1 MSTYNRNKKLCS
13 QLNIGNYRTHS
24 LITKTVKV
32 MMDEQK
38 NLAAWECL
46 DQALF
51 TSSHVKAKDMEKG
64 STDWDNVYPVS
75 KEETDK
81 MKNLV
86 DEAVRK
92 ADDPSDSFFRE
103 RVSDLREIISYSYS
117 KHRTWKWSLIF
128 GSIIAACIFWYFG
141 NQDKEDAQK
150 YAKDV
155 TLVEN
160 WKKADT
166 TITYDKLDASSEL
179 SYQLYERRVQSA
191 NAYKLMKLHDLKRNA
206 ESYREGM
213 KTAKHSA
220 DTAKLDKNIESYK
233 KRMAECEEKMEKY
246 QDEFDEVA
254 DMDFDEIQKMA
265 LKDTQGLVDDIN
277 DSASTKTGWMIYL
290 IILIPLYIIS
300 GYPRGYV
307 ISAHRR
313 QHGFMRTLQK
323 IGFAVASF
331 FFGSGLLMSLLPD
344 SIVEYHYTSGRVET
358 RNEGNP
364 VNIVILGIKF
374 GLMVAGV
381 LIFCFVSVLIMTIE
395 TISGLKRNFNWAA
408 MLNKGKKAPVAV
420 AEAPINARND

>member
-1 MSTYNRNKKLCS
+1 
-13 QLNIGNYRTHS
+13 
-24 LITKTVKV
+24 

-64 STDWDNVYPVS
+64 STDWDNVYHVS

-265 LKDTQGLVDDIN
+265 LKDAQGLVDDIN

-374 GLMVAGV
+374 GLMIAGV

-395 TISGLKRNFNWAA
+395 TISGLKRNFNWAV

-420 AEAPINARND
+420 AEAPINVRND

>member
-1 MSTYNRNKKLCS
+1 MITFEEFLK
-13 QLNIGNYRTHS
+13 NYFFKWTHS

-32 MMDEQK
+32 MMGEQK

-51 TSSHVKAKDMEKG
+51 TSSHLKAKDMEKG

-277 DSASTKTGWMIYL
+277 DSASTKTGRMIYL

-364 VNIVILGIKF
+364 ANIAILGIKF
-374 GLMVAGV
+374 GLMIAGV

-408 MLNKGKKAPVAV
+408 MLNKGKKVPVAV

>member
-1 MSTYNRNKKLCS
+1 
-13 QLNIGNYRTHS
+13 
-24 LITKTVKV
+24 

-46 DQALF
+46 EQALF

-374 GLMVAGV
+374 GLMIAGV

-420 AEAPINARND
+420 AEAPMNARND

>member
-1 MSTYNRNKKLCS
+1 
-13 QLNIGNYRTHS
+13 
-24 LITKTVKV
+24 

-81 MKNLV
+81 MKDLV

-103 RVSDLREIISYSYS
+103 RVADLREIISYSYS

-128 GSIIAACIFWYFG
+128 GSIIAACIFWYFS
-141 NQDKEDAQK
+141 NQDKESAQK

-155 TLVEN
+155 ALVEN
-160 WKKADT
+160 WKKTDT
-166 TITYDKLDASSEL
+166 TITYDKLNASSEL

-254 DMDFDEIQKMA
+254 DMNFDEIQKMA

-300 GYPRGYV
+300 GYPRGYM

-364 VNIVILGIKF
+364 ANIAILGIKF
-374 GLMVAGV
+374 GLMIAGV

>member
-1 MSTYNRNKKLCS
+1 ME
-13 QLNIGNYRTHS
+13 
-24 LITKTVKV
+24 
-32 MMDEQK
+32 EQK

-81 MKNLV
+81 MEALV

-92 ADDPSDSFFRE
+92 ADDPTDSFFRE
-103 RVSDLREIISYSYS
+103 RVADLREIISYSYS

-128 GSIIAACIFWYFG
+128 GSIIAACIFWYFS
-141 NQDKEDAQK
+141 NQDKESAQK

-155 TLVEN
+155 ALVEN
-160 WKKADT
+160 WKKTDT
-166 TITYDKLDASSEL
+166 TITYDKLNASSEL
-179 SYQLYERRVQSA
+179 SYQLYERRIQSA

-213 KTAKHSA
+213 MAAKHSA
-220 DTAKLDKNIESYK
+220 ATAKLDKNIEIYK
-233 KRMAECEEKMEKY
+233 KRMAECEEKMGKC
-246 QDEFDEVA
+246 QDEFGEVA
-254 DMDFDEIQKMA
+254 DMNFDEIQKMA
-265 LKDTQGLVDDIN
+265 LKDTKGLVDDIN

-323 IGFAVASF
+323 FGFAVASF

-364 VNIVILGIKF
+364 ANIVILGIKF
-374 GLMVAGV
+374 GLMIAGV

-408 MLNKGKKAPVAV
+408 LLNKGKKAPVAV
-420 AEAPINARND
+420 AEAPINGSSN

>member
-1 MSTYNRNKKLCS
+1 
-13 QLNIGNYRTHS
+13 
-24 LITKTVKV
+24 

-277 DSASTKTGWMIYL
+277 DSASTKTGWMIYM

-374 GLMVAGV
+374 GLMIAGV

-420 AEAPINARND
+420 AEAPINASND

>member
-1 MSTYNRNKKLCS
+1 
-13 QLNIGNYRTHS
+13 
-24 LITKTVKV
+24 

-81 MKNLV
+81 MKALV

-206 ESYREGM
+206 ESYRGGM

-254 DMDFDEIQKMA
+254 DMNFDEIQKMA

-374 GLMVAGV
+374 GLMIAGV

-420 AEAPINARND
+420 AEAPINVRND

>member
-1 MSTYNRNKKLCS
+1 
-13 QLNIGNYRTHS
+13 
-24 LITKTVKV
+24 

-81 MKNLV
+81 MKALV

-374 GLMVAGV
+374 GLMIAGV

-420 AEAPINARND
+420 AEAPINTRND

>member
-1 MSTYNRNKKLCS
+1 
-13 QLNIGNYRTHS
+13 
-24 LITKTVKV
+24 

-64 STDWDNVYPVS
+64 STDWDNVCPVS

-103 RVSDLREIISYSYS
+103 RVADLREIISYSYS

-213 KTAKHSA
+213 KTAKHNA

-300 GYPRGYV
+300 GYPRGYM

-364 VNIVILGIKF
+364 ANIAILGIKF
-374 GLMVAGV
+374 GLMIAGV

>member
-1 MSTYNRNKKLCS
+1 
-13 QLNIGNYRTHS
+13 
-24 LITKTVKV
+24 

-64 STDWDNVYPVS
+64 RTDWDNVYPVS

-81 MKNLV
+81 MKDLV

-374 GLMVAGV
+374 GLMIAGV

-420 AEAPINARND
+420 AEAPINASND

>member
-1 MSTYNRNKKLCS
+1 
-13 QLNIGNYRTHS
+13 
-24 LITKTVKV
+24 

-81 MKNLV
+81 MKALV

-166 TITYDKLDASSEL
+166 TITYDKLNASSEL

-374 GLMVAGV
+374 GLMIAGV

-420 AEAPINARND
+420 ADAPINVRND

>member
-1 MSTYNRNKKLCS
+1 
-13 QLNIGNYRTHS
+13 
-24 LITKTVKV
+24 

-81 MKNLV
+81 MKDLV

-277 DSASTKTGWMIYL
+277 DSASTKTGWMNYL

-374 GLMVAGV
+374 GLMIAGV

>member
-1 MSTYNRNKKLCS
+1 
-13 QLNIGNYRTHS
+13 
-24 LITKTVKV
+24 

-81 MKNLV
+81 MKALV

-213 KTAKHSA
+213 KTARHSA

-374 GLMVAGV
+374 GLMIAGV

>member
-1 MSTYNRNKKLCS
+1 
-13 QLNIGNYRTHS
+13 
-24 LITKTVKV
+24 

-51 TSSHVKAKDMEKG
+51 TSSHLKAKDMEKG

-179 SYQLYERRVQSA
+179 SYQLYERRVPSA

-364 VNIVILGIKF
+364 ANIAILGIKF
-374 GLMVAGV
+374 GLMIAGV

>member
-1 MSTYNRNKKLCS
+1 
-13 QLNIGNYRTHS
+13 
-24 LITKTVKV
+24 

-64 STDWDNVYPVS
+64 STDWNNVYPVS

-254 DMDFDEIQKMA
+254 DMNFDEIQKMA

-374 GLMVAGV
+374 GLMIAGV

-420 AEAPINARND
+420 AEAPINTRND

>member
-1 MSTYNRNKKLCS
+1 
-13 QLNIGNYRTHS
+13 
-24 LITKTVKV
+24 

-81 MKNLV
+81 MKALV

-191 NAYKLMKLHDLKRNA
+191 NAYKLMKLHDLKKNA

-254 DMDFDEIQKMA
+254 DMNFDEIQKMA

-374 GLMVAGV
+374 GLMIAGV

-408 MLNKGKKAPVAV
+408 MLNKGKKVPVAV
-420 AEAPINARND
+420 AEAPINTRND

>member
-1 MSTYNRNKKLCS
+1 
-13 QLNIGNYRTHS
+13 
-24 LITKTVKV
+24 

-206 ESYREGM
+206 EFYREGM

-254 DMDFDEIQKMA
+254 DMNFDEIQKMA

-374 GLMVAGV
+374 GLMIAGV

-408 MLNKGKKAPVAV
+408 MLNKGKKVPVAV

>member
-1 MSTYNRNKKLCS
+1 MITFEEFLK
-13 QLNIGNYRTHS
+13 NYFFKWTHS

-51 TSSHVKAKDMEKG
+51 TSSHLKAKDMEKG

-81 MKNLV
+81 MKALV

-254 DMDFDEIQKMA
+254 DMNFDEIQKMA

-374 GLMVAGV
+374 GLMIAGV

-408 MLNKGKKAPVAV
+408 MLNKGKKVPVAV

>member
-1 MSTYNRNKKLCS
+1 
-13 QLNIGNYRTHS
+13 
-24 LITKTVKV
+24 

-81 MKNLV
+81 MKDLV

-254 DMDFDEIQKMA
+254 DMNFDEIQKMA

-300 GYPRGYV
+300 GYPRGYM

-364 VNIVILGIKF
+364 ANIAILGIKF
-374 GLMVAGV
+374 GLMIAGV

-408 MLNKGKKAPVAV
+408 MLNKGKKVPVAV
-420 AEAPINARND
+420 AEAPLNARND

>member
-1 MSTYNRNKKLCS
+1 MITFEEFLK
-13 QLNIGNYRTHS
+13 NYFFKWTHS

-51 TSSHVKAKDMEKG
+51 TSSHLKAKDMEKG
-64 STDWDNVYPVS
+64 STDWDNVCPVS

-213 KTAKHSA
+213 KTAKHNA

-300 GYPRGYV
+300 GYPRGYM

-364 VNIVILGIKF
+364 ANIAILGIKF
-374 GLMVAGV
+374 GLMIAGV

>member
-1 MSTYNRNKKLCS
+1 MITFEEFLK
-13 QLNIGNYRTHS
+13 NYFFKWTHS

-81 MKNLV
+81 MKDLV

-166 TITYDKLDASSEL
+166 TITYDKLNASSEL

-254 DMDFDEIQKMA
+254 DMNFDEIQKMA

-277 DSASTKTGWMIYL
+277 DSASTKTGRMIYL

-374 GLMVAGV
+374 GLMIAGV

-420 AEAPINARND
+420 AEAPINASND

>member
-1 MSTYNRNKKLCS
+1 
-13 QLNIGNYRTHS
+13 
-24 LITKTVKV
+24 

-81 MKNLV
+81 MKDLV

-254 DMDFDEIQKMA
+254 DMNFDEIQKMA

-300 GYPRGYV
+300 GYPRGYM

-364 VNIVILGIKF
+364 ANIAILGIKF
-374 GLMVAGV
+374 GLMIAGV

>member
-1 MSTYNRNKKLCS
+1 ME
-13 QLNIGNYRTHS
+13 
-24 LITKTVKV
+24 
-32 MMDEQK
+32 EQK

-81 MKNLV
+81 MEALV

-92 ADDPSDSFFRE
+92 ADDPTDSFFRE
-103 RVSDLREIISYSYS
+103 RVADLREIISYSYS

-128 GSIIAACIFWYFG
+128 GSIIAACIFWYFS
-141 NQDKEDAQK
+141 NQDKESAQK

-155 TLVEN
+155 ALVEN
-160 WKKADT
+160 WKKTDT
-166 TITYDKLDASSEL
+166 TITYDKLNASSEL
-179 SYQLYERRVQSA
+179 SYQLYERRIQSA

-213 KTAKHSA
+213 MAAKHCA
-220 DTAKLDKNIESYK
+220 DTAKLDKNIEIYK
-233 KRMAECEEKMEKY
+233 KRMAECEEKMGKC
-246 QDEFDEVA
+246 QDEFGEVA
-254 DMDFDEIQKMA
+254 DMNFDEIQKMA
-265 LKDTQGLVDDIN
+265 LKDTKGLVDDIN

-323 IGFAVASF
+323 FGFAVASF

-364 VNIVILGIKF
+364 ANIVILGIKF
-374 GLMVAGV
+374 GLMIAGV

-420 AEAPINARND
+420 AEAPINGSSN

>member
-1 MSTYNRNKKLCS
+1 MITFEEFLK
-13 QLNIGNYRTHS
+13 NYFFKWTHS

-81 MKNLV
+81 MKDLV

>member
-1 MSTYNRNKKLCS
+1 MITFEEFLK
-13 QLNIGNYRTHS
+13 NYFFKWTHS

-51 TSSHVKAKDMEKG
+51 TSSHLKAKDMEKG

-117 KHRTWKWSLIF
+117 KHRTWKWALIF

-277 DSASTKTGWMIYL
+277 DSASTKTGRMIYL

>member
-1 MSTYNRNKKLCS
+1 
-13 QLNIGNYRTHS
+13 
-24 LITKTVKV
+24 

-81 MKNLV
+81 MKDLV

-103 RVSDLREIISYSYS
+103 CVSDLREIISYSYS

-254 DMDFDEIQKMA
+254 DMNFDEIQKMA

-300 GYPRGYV
+300 GYPRGYM

-364 VNIVILGIKF
+364 ANIAILGIKF
-374 GLMVAGV
+374 GLMIAGV

-408 MLNKGKKAPVAV
+408 MLNKGKKVPVAV

>member
-1 MSTYNRNKKLCS
+1 
-13 QLNIGNYRTHS
+13 
-24 LITKTVKV
+24 

-81 MKNLV
+81 MKDLV

-254 DMDFDEIQKMA
+254 DMNFDEIQKMA

-374 GLMVAGV
+374 GLMIAGV

>member
-1 MSTYNRNKKLCS
+1 MITFEEFLK
-13 QLNIGNYRTHS
+13 NYFFKWTHS

-374 GLMVAGV
+374 GLMIAGV

-408 MLNKGKKAPVAV
+408 MLNKGKKVPVAV
-420 AEAPINARND
+420 AEAPINTRND

>member
-1 MSTYNRNKKLCS
+1 
-13 QLNIGNYRTHS
+13 
-24 LITKTVKV
+24 

-254 DMDFDEIQKMA
+254 DMNFDEIQKMA

>member
-1 MSTYNRNKKLCS
+1 
-13 QLNIGNYRTHS
+13 
-24 LITKTVKV
+24 

-51 TSSHVKAKDMEKG
+51 TSSHLKAKDMEKG

-155 TLVEN
+155 ILVEN

-191 NAYKLMKLHDLKRNA
+191 NAYKLMKLHGLKRNA

-277 DSASTKTGWMIYL
+277 DSASTKTGRMIYL

-364 VNIVILGIKF
+364 ANIAILGIKF
-374 GLMVAGV
+374 GLMIAGV

-420 AEAPINARND
+420 VEAPINARND

>member
-1 MSTYNRNKKLCS
+1 
-13 QLNIGNYRTHS
+13 
-24 LITKTVKV
+24 

-364 VNIVILGIKF
+364 ANIAILGIKF
-374 GLMVAGV
+374 GLMIAGV

-420 AEAPINARND
+420 AEAPINVRND

>member
-1 MSTYNRNKKLCS
+1 
-13 QLNIGNYRTHS
+13 
-24 LITKTVKV
+24 

-51 TSSHVKAKDMEKG
+51 TSSHLKAKDMEKG

-179 SYQLYERRVQSA
+179 SCQLYERRVQSA

-307 ISAHRR
+307 ISAHRH

-364 VNIVILGIKF
+364 ANIAILGIKF
-374 GLMVAGV
+374 GLMIAGV

>member
-1 MSTYNRNKKLCS
+1 
-13 QLNIGNYRTHS
+13 
-24 LITKTVKV
+24 

-51 TSSHVKAKDMEKG
+51 TSSHLKAKDMEMG

-277 DSASTKTGWMIYL
+277 DSASTKTGRMIYL

-364 VNIVILGIKF
+364 ANIAILGIKF
-374 GLMVAGV
+374 GLMIAGV

>member
-1 MSTYNRNKKLCS
+1 
-13 QLNIGNYRTHS
+13 
-24 LITKTVKV
+24 

-81 MKNLV
+81 MKDLV

-141 NQDKEDAQK
+141 NQDKEDALK

-233 KRMAECEEKMEKY
+233 KRMTECEEKMEKY

-254 DMDFDEIQKMA
+254 DMNFDEIQKMA

-408 MLNKGKKAPVAV
+408 MLNKGKKTPVAV

>member
-1 MSTYNRNKKLCS
+1 
-13 QLNIGNYRTHS
+13 
-24 LITKTVKV
+24 

-81 MKNLV
+81 MKALV
-86 DEAVRK
+86 DEAVLK

-179 SYQLYERRVQSA
+179 SYQLYERRVLSA

-254 DMDFDEIQKMA
+254 DMNFDEIQKMA

-358 RNEGNP
+358 RNETNP
-364 VNIVILGIKF
+364 ANFVILGIKF

>member
-1 MSTYNRNKKLCS
+1 
-13 QLNIGNYRTHS
+13 
-24 LITKTVKV
+24 

-254 DMDFDEIQKMA
+254 DMNFDEIQKMA

-374 GLMVAGV
+374 GLMIAGV

-408 MLNKGKKAPVAV
+408 MLNKGKKVPVAV

>member
-1 MSTYNRNKKLCS
+1 
-13 QLNIGNYRTHS
+13 
-24 LITKTVKV
+24 

-75 KEETDK
+75 KEETEK

-307 ISAHRR
+307 ISAHRH

>member
-1 MSTYNRNKKLCS
+1 
-13 QLNIGNYRTHS
+13 
-24 LITKTVKV
+24 

-75 KEETDK
+75 KDETDK
-81 MKNLV
+81 MKDLV

-254 DMDFDEIQKMA
+254 DMNFDEIQKMA

-300 GYPRGYV
+300 GYPQGYV

-358 RNEGNP
+358 RNETNP
-364 VNIVILGIKF
+364 VNFVILGIKF

>member
-1 MSTYNRNKKLCS
+1 
-13 QLNIGNYRTHS
+13 
-24 LITKTVKV
+24 

-51 TSSHVKAKDMEKG
+51 TSSHLKAKDMEKG

-307 ISAHRR
+307 ISAHRH

-374 GLMVAGV
+374 GLMIAGV

>member
-1 MSTYNRNKKLCS
+1 MITFEEFLK
-13 QLNIGNYRTHS
+13 NYFFKWTHS

-81 MKNLV
+81 MKALV

-300 GYPRGYV
+300 GYPRGYM